1 MSDLDLSQI
10 GERLTLAA
18 TKLLAAMPESL
29 RAEFVQLAA
38 MGDELDAGL
47 WLYPEPGDL
56 YAITWQGRWIGSISG
71 EWLRTGVAP

>member
-1 MSDLDLSQI
+1 MSDPSQI

-18 TKLLAAMPESL
+18 TKLLQAMPDAM
-29 RAEFVQLAA
+29 RDEFVQLAA
-38 MGDELDAGL
+38 LGDELDAGL
-47 WLYPEPGDL
+47 WLYPEPGDQ